1 MRIMWWSNAPWVA
14 TGYGVQTR
22 LFVPRLIS
30 AGHDVAI
37 TTNAGLNVGTIT
49 WEGIRVFAG
58 SGPAGSEVVGWHSRS
73 WEADITISL
82 FDAWVVQPAL
92 FANTGMRWVPW
103 FPVDSEPPQPLV
115 LGAVRQAS
123 HSIVFSRF
131 GERLC
136 TRAGITPYY
145 VPHGVDCSV
154 YKPMDR
160 REARRAL
167 GCPEGAFLL
176 GMVAVNRGFPS
187 RKSIPQVLQAFARFR
202 ERHPEAYLYLHTT
215 TGEEPWRES
224 IAMPLAPLLEHL
236 GIKRHVIV
244 AEPYNMLLGFPDEYM
259 TSVYN
264 ALDGLVAPSM
274 GEGFG
279 VPILEA
285 QACGCPVIVGDW
297 TSMSELCFAGY
308 KVPREEGEFYWT
320 DLQGG
325 QIWPHA
331 AAVLRGM
338 EHLWERRG
346 DAALRE
352 RARAGASAYDLDRV
366 VREYWTPT
374 LEDIEH
380 RIRGNPARNRK
391 AQLLLR
397 LLSDAPEGAVCEV
410 GCARHEIEIPSDG
423 FSTAYLSQACVE
435 AKRAFFSCDLDPV
448 AVDVA
453 NAMLARRG
461 LPTRVVVADGLEV
474 LRSAGPLALLYLDSS
489 DDPRDTEA
497 QLAAAEILPGGIV
510 VIDDAQMT
518 GRNAMGKATLVGD
531 YFARRGLPL
540 EIVQTEPGFAAMVLR
555 FPDGKLGLTMP

>member
-14 TGYGVQTR
+14 TGYGVQTK
-22 LFVPRLIS
+22 LFVPRLIA

-37 TTNAGLNVGTIT
+37 TTNAGLHAGTIT

-82 FDAWVVQPAL
+82 FDAWVVQPSL
-92 FANTGMRWVPW
+92 FAGTGMRWVPW
-103 FPVDSEPPQPLV
+103 FPVDSEPVQPAV

-123 HSIVFSRF
+123 HSMVFSRF

-136 TRAGITPYY
+136 NRAGITPFY

-154 YKPMDR
+154 YKPTDR
-160 REARRAL
+160 KAARRVL
-167 GCPEGAFLL
+167 GCPDDAFVL

-187 RKSIPQVLQAFARFR
+187 RKSLPQVLQAFACFR
-202 ERHPEAYLYLHTT
+202 KRHPEAYLYLHTT
-215 TGEEPWRES
+215 TGDEPWRES
-224 IAMPLAPLLEHL
+224 AAMPLAPLLEHL
-236 GIKRHVIV
+236 GIKNHVIV
-244 AEPYNMLLGFPDEYM
+244 AEPYNLLLGFPDAYM
-259 TSVYN
+259 VSVYN

-285 QACGCPVIVGDW
+285 QACGCPVVVGDW

-325 QIWPHA
+325 QVWPHA
-331 AAVLRGM
+331 AGILRGM
-338 EHLWERRG
+338 ENLWERRG

-352 RARAGASAYDLDRV
+352 QSRAGALPYDADKV

-374 LEDIEH
+374 LDDIMH
-380 RIRGNPARNRK
+380 RIRANPARNRK

-397 LLSDAPEGAVCEV
+397 LLAEAPAGTVAEV

-423 FSTAYLSQACVE
+423 FSTLYLSRACVVSG
-435 AKRAFFSCDLDPV
+435 RRFLSCDHDPV

-453 NAMLARRG
+453 NAVLARNG
-461 LPTRVVVADGLEV
+461 LPTAVVASDGVEM
-474 LRSAGPLALLYLDSS
+474 LRWAGPLALLYLDSS
-489 DDPRDTEA
+489 DDPNDTEA

-510 VIDDAQMT
+510 AIDDSHMA
-518 GRNAMGKATLVGD
+518 GRHAMGKATCVGN
-531 YFARRGLPL
+531 YFARRGLPF
-540 EIVQTEPGFAAMVLR
+540 EIIQTEPGFAAMVIR
-555 FPDGKLGLTMP
+555 FPEGKLGLMLP